1 MRAMIPKDVT
11 PVDTAELWFMP
22 DGEAEVEL
30 AGLEALAVREAE
42 L

>member
-1 MRAMIPKDVT
+1 MRAMIPKEVT
-11 PVDTAELWFMP
+11 PVDIAELWFRP

-30 AGLEALAVREAE
+30 AGLKALAVREVE